1 MMSCSR
7 AVKKVAGISI
17 GHQLWNILLTP
28 CLRPSRLWTLQQM
41 LGRVPSPQD
50 NAYAVPLQQADKV
63 PISTH
68 LQSLNRLSQLA
79 QHLNA
84 FRSLFLVEQHAL
96 LQCGCQLLCACIG
109 LNCHLPE
116 RSLQGG
122 PYFHLHIQVCLPLTS
137 GTVSSTAAECPL
149 SRLVKLTLWSL
160 RRRRVLVMFLSLWM
174 QHILSLMP
182 LLRVIASAGQ
192 LKPHAHLLQ
201 AHACHHP

>member
-1 MMSCSR
+1 MFAIRIFMQDRNSSCVRQQRHDVLLSCSEER
-7 AVKKVAGISI
+7 RLWACSDWQDGRHHHWAPAVEHSFDS
-17 GHQLWNILLTP
+17 P

-96 LQCGCQLLCACIG
+96 LQCCCQLLCACIG
-109 LNCHLPE
+109 LNRHLPE

-122 PYFHLHIQVCLPLTS
+122 PCFHLHIQVCLPLTS

-149 SRLVKLTLWSL
+149 SRLVNLTLWS
-160 RRRRVLVMFLSLWM
+160 
-174 QHILSLMP
+174 
-182 LLRVIASAGQ
+182 
-192 LKPHAHLLQ
+192 
-201 AHACHHP
+201 